1 MRRIISLVLAIVFAM
16 GCVCGLTACN
26 DGSDAPETEVPE
38 TNKPETEVPEDDKDN
53 SDDITS
59 DVLRQSIVAE
69 AKDVK
74 VTGAMMAYLLH
85 SNVQQY
91 STYLSLLGVNTT
103 VSLKKQTCPLL
114 SDTNGTWFDY
124 FVKTTEAQITEL
136 LVFAQG
142 AKDAGI
148 ELTAEEQKSIDDIM
162 ADIEAE
168 SKSHGYPD
176 INTYLLAVT
185 GNAIT
190 LADVRDCY
198 ELNSLANKYYSQFI
212 DSLEV
217 TAEEREAYYIENA
230 DSIDHVD
237 IYKYNVLASDF
248 EGETEDQKITLA
260 KACAEELAAINEVGA
275 FADAIRAEIEKVT
288 VQSDDETDEQ
298 FAERKEELFAATYNN
313 YTAIAEL
320 TSDVKEWVKTAN
332 VGDTFVESVDGTTF
346 TVYMLEA
353 TPYRKEEKSRNIR
366 HILFSSNN
374 YTTDEKAKE
383 VLDAFIAAGATEAEF
398 ERLAKEYSD
407 DTTASVG
414 GLIENVLKGQM
425 VAEFEDWMFDESR
438 QVGDYGIIKSAYGWH
453 LMFYPGEG
461 EFTYWEIVTN
471 KVIVQ
476 DKLNAYFAEKSA
488 DIEFD
493 QSAVDQINA

>member
-1 MRRIISLVLAIVFAM
+1 MRRIVSFILAIVFAM

-26 DGSDAPETEVPE
+26 DGSDAPETDIPE
-38 TNKPETEVPEDDKDN
+38 TNTSETEVPKESDDKDN
-53 SDDITS
+53 ADII
-59 DVLRQSIVAE
+59 LRQIIVAE
-69 AKDVK
+69 TQDIK
-74 VTGAMMAYLLH
+74 VTGAMMAFLF
-85 SNVQQY
+85 STNVQQY
-91 STYLSLLGVNTT
+91 STYLSMLGVNSTI
-103 VSLKKQTCPLL
+103 SLKSQTCPLL

-168 SKSHGYPD
+168 SKSYGYPD

-185 GNAIT
+185 GNAIN
-190 LADVRDCY
+190 LSDVRDCY
-198 ELNSLANKYYSQFI
+198 ELNALANKYYAQFI
-212 DSLEV
+212 DSLEA
-217 TAEEREAYYIENA
+217 TREEREAYYIENA

-260 KACAEELAAINEVGA
+260 RAHAEDLAAINEVDD
-275 FADAIRAEIEKVT
+275 FAAAIRAEIEKAN
-288 VQSDDETDEQ
+288 VQRDDETAEE
-298 FAERKEELFAATYNN
+298 FAERKEELFAATYSK

-332 VGDTFVESVDGTTF
+332 VGDTFVESADGTTF

-353 TPYRKEEKSRNIR
+353 TPYRNEEKSRNIR
-366 HILFSSNN
+366 HILFSNANS
-374 YTTDEKAKE
+374 TTDEKAKE
-383 VLDAFIAAGATEAEF
+383 VLDEFIAAGATEAEF

-425 VAEFEDWMFDESR
+425 VAEFEGWMFDESR

-493 QSAVDQINA
+493 QSAIEKINA